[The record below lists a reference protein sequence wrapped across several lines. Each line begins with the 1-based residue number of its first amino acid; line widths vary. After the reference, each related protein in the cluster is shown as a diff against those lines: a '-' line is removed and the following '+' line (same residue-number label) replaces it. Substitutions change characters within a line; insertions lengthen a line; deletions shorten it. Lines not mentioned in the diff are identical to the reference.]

1 MQSDSIRNEK
11 GLSPFISAIGAF
23 ALSLGTLLGY
33 GSLVSTS
40 NYYLLQAGPV
50 GTMLGLCI
58 GVIVMLIIA
67 KNYDFLMKRYP
78 DCGGAYSFS
87 KKAYGYDHAFI
98 TGWFL
103 ASTYL
108 AVLWFNLASIPLFV
122 SNFAGNVFQFGFKYT
137 ILGCD
142 VFLSEALISS
152 LTLIFICWILIKYK
166 KYSMGFMTIL
176 VGAFLALLM
185 CCFIIVIKKH
195 GGINA
200 FNPAYIPNV
209 NQVLQ
214 IVHIACIS
222 PLAFSGF
229 EIISH
234 ASEEFN
240 FSKDKIFKI
249 LLGAI
254 LTVALVYFFIL
265 IISVSVYPPQ
275 YDTWFDYLSNLG
287 NHTGVESI
295 PVLYAVNYY
304 LGDYGY
310 YALFFVSLSLILT
323 SLIGNIYALSR
334 LFYRLAKD
342 NIIPQKFSELNSDN
356 VPYKA
361 IWLIAGLSVFVPFL
375 GLTVIRWVV
384 EVTTIGATLVYAF
397 ISASV
402 WKIAKEQGCKKEKI
416 CGILGLLFMALFGFY
431 LLCPNLLTL
440 VNISTQSYLLFTL
453 WSILGMIYF
462 KKLLKK
468 DNKTNDTRFGKS
480 TIVWFLL
487 FVIMIST
494 SLTWMLNATHN
505 SKELIITNL
514 TSANII
520 NSNNFNSINLENNV
534 RSIYNLNIINIILF
548 VFVLVLSIALLI
560 SNYSIIVQRT
570 HRLEIDRKSVE
581 KELEISQMIQT
592 SVLPVN
598 FPDKDRFDLYA
609 TMTTCKSVGGD
620 FYDFFKV
627 DANHEAVLIADVSG
641 KGITAAMFMMNAK
654 AAIKDAV
661 LSGQPLAEAIGK
673 ANIDICEH
681 NKARMFVTLFLAILD
696 LNTGDLRCINA
707 GHNPPLINR
716 NGTWE
721 YCKIKHS
728 VAIGVSK
735 KAKFTEV
742 SIKLEHQDSLF
753 LYTDGVTEAKDI
765 KDNLFGE
772 ENLINFLAKQ
782 ENQPRSVLG
791 NTLEELK
798 IYAGKAPQSDDITMV
813 MFKYL

>member
-1 MQSDSIRNEK
+1 MTEEK
-11 GLSPFISAIGAF
+11 GLNPFISGKGAL
-23 ALSLGTLLGY
+23 ALALGTLLGY

-50 GTMLGLCI
+50 GTMLGICL

-67 KNYDFLMKRYP
+67 KNYDFLMTRYP

-98 TGWFL
+98 TAWFL

-108 AVLWFNLASIPLFV
+108 AVLWFNLDSIPLFV
-122 SNFAGNVFQFGFKYT
+122 NNFIGNIFHFGFKYT
-137 ILGCD
+137 IFGYD
-142 VFLSEALISS
+142 VFFGEALISS
-152 LTLIFICWILIKYK
+152 LTLILICWILAKYK
-166 KYSMGFMTIL
+166 KYSMSFMTIM
-176 VGAFLALLM
+176 VSTFLALIIGS
-185 CCFIIVIKKH
+185 FIIVIKKH

-214 IVHIACIS
+214 VAHIACIS
-222 PLAFSGF
+222 PLTFSGF

-249 LLGAI
+249 LSGAI
-254 LTVALVYFFIL
+254 LTVASIYFLML

-275 YDTWFDYLSNLG
+275 YDTWFDYLSNLE
-287 NHTGVESI
+287 NHTGIESI

-310 YALFFVSLSLILT
+310 YALFFVSLALILT
-323 SLIGNIYALSR
+323 SLIGNTYALSR

-342 NIIPQKFSELNSDN
+342 NIIPQKFSELDSDN

-361 IWLIAGLSVFVPFL
+361 IWLVAGLSVFVPFL

-402 WKIAKEQGCKKEKI
+402 WKISKEQGYKKEKI
-416 CGILGLLFMALFGFY
+416 CGILGLLFMAVFGFY

-462 KKLLKK
+462 KRLLKI
-468 DNKTNDTRFGKS
+468 DNKTNNTRFGKS

-487 FVIMIST
+487 FIIMIST
-494 SLTWMLNATHN
+494 SLTWMLNTTHN
-505 SKELIITNL
+505 AKELVLTNL
-514 TSANII
+514 VSANII
-520 NSNNFNSINLENNV
+520 NANTREGIILENNV

-548 VFVLVLSIALLI
+548 VIVLVLSIALLI
-560 SNYSIIVQRT
+560 SNYSLIVQRT
-570 HRLEIDRKSVE
+570 HKLEIDRKSVE
-581 KELEISQMIQT
+581 KELEISQMIQA

-598 FPDKDRFDLYA
+598 FPARDRFDLYA
-609 TMTTCKSVGGD
+609 TMNPCKSVGGD
-620 FYDFFKV
+620 YYDFFKV
-627 DANHEAVLIADVSG
+627 DENHEAAIIADVSG

-654 AAIKDAV
+654 AAIKEAV
-661 LSGQPLAEAIGK
+661 LSGEPLADAIGK
-673 ANIDICEH
+673 ANIDLCEH
-681 NKARMFVTLFLAILD
+681 NKARMFITVFIAILD
-696 LNTGDLRCINA
+696 LNTGELRCINA
-707 GHNPPLINR
+707 GHNPPLINH

-728 VAIGVSK
+728 AAMGVSK
-735 KAKFTEV
+735 KIKYTEV
-742 SIKLEHQDSLF
+742 IIKLEHQDSF
-753 LYTDGVTEAKDI
+753 FMYTDGVTEAKDV
-765 KDNLFGE
+765 KDKLYGE
-772 ENLINFLAKQ
+772 ERLINFLSKQ
-782 ENQPRSVLG
+782 ENQPRSILN

-798 IYAGKAPQSDDITMV
+798 NYAGEAPQSDDITMV